1 MSLSSEMVGTY
12 SWWLVIVTLVVTFGF
27 FALNFRRWWG
37 LSNHNFAQKY
47 MQFEWWAQ
55 SHLVGTLLLK
65 KLELFALSGDGDEK
79 NGKTLGAS
87 PHALVLK
94 LSESD
99 THSTTKLIDML
110 DDHHPHICHWPL
122 RGCALSMYLSVA
134 TTSYQTTCTFSLRI
148 SSIKA
153 PNTSVNKDQHTH
165 LVFTIQNKPSLTLTY
180 T

>member
-1 MSLSSEMVGTY
+1 
-12 SWWLVIVTLVVTFGF
+12 
-27 FALNFRRWWG
+27 
-37 LSNHNFAQKY
+37 
-47 MQFEWWAQ
+47 MQFEWWGTITFGGDIAAQ
-55 SHLVGTLLLK
+55 KIGT
-65 KLELFALSGDGDEK
+65 FALSGDGDEK

-122 RGCALSMYLSVA
+122 RGYALSMYLSIA

-148 SSIKA
+148 FF
-153 PNTSVNKDQHTH
+153 NKGTQ
-165 LVFTIQNKPSLTLTY
+165 Y
-180 T
+180 